1 MNFIRKKITNKIICA
16 MIPAVILTYMCVF
29 LVINQ
34 ESKSVVKNN
43 FIKEIELSSQGINK
57 EMHVEV
63 NKIIG
68 VMMNIQTSVEKSCT
82 TTEEIKKYI
91 LSIADAYLDI
101 IPNGIYCG
109 LEDGTYIDKL
119 WEPDA
124 DWIMKERPWYKEG
137 LKSDQVTFGEMYLDA
152 DSGEYIISIY
162 ANIKDSSGKVL
173 GVVSAD
179 LPLTNLKHMLEE
191 QKVAMTGYSF
201 AIDTYTGIIMG
212 NRENSDWNGKAID
225 EINSP
230 ILAKVKEMQEKE
242 EYGQVK
248 LEGGYYISTEKITD
262 TNFLVVIVVPKGDI
276 VETISELRNV
286 TFATMAIGMIFVIGV
301 IVIILKLLMK
311 PIPMIDE
318 AINRVKD
325 LDMTAE
331 IKVRSID
338 ELGNISKNMNQLS
351 FVLKETMGNIQSEIG
366 MINAQTDVNTEI
378 AKHLQDSTEVQ
389 LEAMTNL
396 TSTLH
401 ELNDGIQTIS
411 QGTEQLTESAADTT
425 KASSMVEEKVQYAVS
440 LVGDGKVQMEQM
452 NKNMQNISEVSN
464 EVQNSV
470 GNVAKGIEG
479 INEMVKVI
487 QDIADQ
493 TNLLALNASIEAAR
507 AGESGK
513 GFAVVA
519 DEIRQLAEGC
529 TSSVEDIVRVTSEI
543 EELIKVLAMKTENSI
558 EAVNVGVKNVGETSK
573 VFENINENVK
583 DINQV
588 MGQVNDA
595 IINING
601 VITDMAAS
609 IQEQTA
615 STQIIS
621 DTYGQVMEISEGF
634 AEDGKKVVVASG
646 ELKEKVSKINQEIQ
660 KFKVE

>member
-1 MNFIRKKITNKIICA
+1 
-16 MIPAVILTYMCVF
+16 
-29 LVINQ
+29 
-34 ESKSVVKNN
+34 
-43 FIKEIELSSQGINK
+43 
-57 EMHVEV
+57 
-63 NKIIG
+63 
-68 VMMNIQTSVEKSCT
+68 
-82 TTEEIKKYI
+82 
-91 LSIADAYLDI
+91 
-101 IPNGIYCG
+101 
-109 LEDGTYIDKL
+109 
-119 WEPDA
+119 
-124 DWIMKERPWYKEG
+124 
-137 LKSDQVTFGEMYLDA
+137 
-152 DSGEYIISIY
+152 
-162 ANIKDSSGKVL
+162 
-173 GVVSAD
+173 
-179 LPLTNLKHMLEE
+179 
-191 QKVAMTGYSF
+191 
-201 AIDTYTGIIMG
+201 
-212 NRENSDWNGKAID
+212 
-225 EINSP
+225 
-230 ILAKVKEMQEKE
+230 
-242 EYGQVK
+242 
-248 LEGGYYISTEKITD
+248 
-262 TNFLVVIVVPKGDI
+262 
-276 VETISELRNV
+276 
-286 TFATMAIGMIFVIGV
+286 
-301 IVIILKLLMK
+301 
-311 PIPMIDE
+311 
-318 AINRVKD
+318 
-325 LDMTAE
+325 
-331 IKVRSID
+331 
-338 ELGNISKNMNQLS
+338 
-351 FVLKETMGNIQSEIG
+351 